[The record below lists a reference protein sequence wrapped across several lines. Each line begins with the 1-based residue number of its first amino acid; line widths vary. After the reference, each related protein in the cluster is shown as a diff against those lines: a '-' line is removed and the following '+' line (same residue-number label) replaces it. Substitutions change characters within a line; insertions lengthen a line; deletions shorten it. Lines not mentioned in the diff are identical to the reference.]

1 MEVTS
6 KIQNNNFK
14 LKKKKLYVKVD
25 CGNAKMKQI
34 KSLEQC
40 LPVLR
45 GHCIDCFREY
55 SDRATSSCCCRVKD
69 STAQHR
75 ASPDRDRRRRMS
87 CSGLQHRMEY
97 FFLKGRLLWHRRWC
111 IRGWRS
117 QNAHDSQ
124 KLSVKN
130 VNNYESV
137 SLLLVLLSSTSVFR

>member
-14 LKKKKLYVKVD
+14 FKKKKKLYVKVD

-69 STAQHR
+69 STA
-75 ASPDRDRRRRMS
+75 SPDRDRRRQMS
-87 CSGLQHRMEY
+87 CSGLQHRIEY
-97 FFLKGRLLWHRRWC
+97 FFSKRKITLAQKTVHTRLEKSKC
-111 IRGWRS
+111 
-117 QNAHDSQ
+117 A
-124 KLSVKN
+124 
-130 VNNYESV
+130 
-137 SLLLVLLSSTSVFR
+137 